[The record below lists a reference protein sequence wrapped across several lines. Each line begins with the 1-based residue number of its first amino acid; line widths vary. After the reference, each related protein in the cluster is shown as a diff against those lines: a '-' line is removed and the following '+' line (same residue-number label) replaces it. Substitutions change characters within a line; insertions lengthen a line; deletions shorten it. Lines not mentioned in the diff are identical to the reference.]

1 MSLKLQW
8 HTREAA
14 DVVGKVR
21 GLCYGAAQQEV
32 GGYHERLAT
41 DDRITSD
48 DLLLARVD
56 GEAVATATSYS
67 MNMWVRGTRL
77 PCQGVAYVGTIKTR
91 RRSGG
96 LASAVMR
103 ETLNKARE
111 RGQVLSALMPFRAS
125 FYEHFGYGLVE
136 RRAQWT
142 IPLSVLPTGP
152 AERFEFVTETDPA
165 MAACR
170 QRMVQQGQCDFER
183 SAGSWKVF
191 GSNAREGFVVADRA
205 KDGTVRSWWN
215 WSQQKKNDKD
225 ILHVYD
231 QAFDSIE
238 SLRRAL
244 CFFATMKD
252 QFWAVSLT
260 LQADFPLNRLLKEPQ
275 VPHRLVNHETAE
287 IRAFTM
293 MQVRV
298 LDHVRLVNGLHL
310 PAEVR
315 GSVVVAIAETEGT
328 VNTLRIDVEGGRATA
343 KPTSEP
349 PDVALTDRTWAAVVL
364 GDLPASRAVAMGL
377 VEATSPGAVRV
388 LDAFAAGPGP
398 FSNEYF

>member
-21 GLCYGAAQQEV
+21 GLCYGNMQQEV
-32 GGYHERLAT
+32 GGYSTRLAE
-41 DDRITSD
+41 DDRVQSD
-48 DLLLARVD
+48 DLLLARLD
-56 GEAVATATSYS
+56 GDPVATATSYS
-67 MNMWVRGTRL
+67 MNMWVRGARL

-125 FYEHFGYGLVE
+125 YYEHFGYGLVE
-136 RRAQWT
+136 RRAAWT

-152 AERFEFVTETDPA
+152 AEGFEFVADVDSA
-165 MAACR
+165 MEACR
-170 QRMVQQGQCDFER
+170 QRMVQGGQCDFER

-191 GSNAREGFVVADRA
+191 GMNAREGFVVADRA

-225 ILHVYD
+225 MLHVYD

-244 CFFATMKD
+244 CFFATLKD
-252 QFWAVSLT
+252 QFWAVRLT
-260 LQADFPLNRLLKEPQ
+260 VQADVPLNRLLREPQ

-287 IRAFTM
+287 IRTFTM

-298 LDHVRLVNGLHL
+298 LDHARLVGGLHL
-310 PAEVR
+310 PTDVR
-315 GSVVVAIAETEGT
+315 GSVVVGIAETEGT
-328 VNTLRIDVEGGRATA
+328 VSTLRIDVEGGRATA
-343 KPTSEP
+343 KPTSERP
-349 PDVALTDRTWAAVVL
+349 EVTVTDRTWAAVVL
-364 GDLPASRAVAMGL
+364 GDLPASRAVGL
-377 VEATSPGAVRV
+377 GLMEATSPGAVRV
-388 LDAFAAGPGP
+388 LDAFAAGPAP